1 MQAEVNYHRGEK
13 LLGFINPIEIRRVS
27 ICFQL
32 NSLFPTGSEN
42 ILPDLDYKILL
53 PVGITMYCCC
63 KQFTPSDYLMN
74 GV

>member
-1 MQAEVNYHRGEK
+1 MQAEVNYHRGVK
-13 LLGFINPIEIRRVS
+13 LLTGYSNKAGV
-27 ICFQL
+27 CFQL